1 MTNIIAITNS
11 LERAVEANSGSV
23 QMSIPEDCAKV
34 IIKALKKTTELE
46 DTVEPMLSDDYK
58 ERFKAE
64 YYQLKIR
71 YEKLKR
77 FNTKITAAHR
87 MVCSHRPLEEPK
99 HDCPAD
105 LLIEQQCA
113 MEHYLHVLEIRAEIE
128 GIDL

>member
-11 LERAVEANSGSV
+11 LERAVGANSGSV

-71 YEKLKR
+71 HEKLNK
-77 FNTKITAAHR
+77 FNTIIAASFETR
-87 MVCSHRPLEEPK
+87 FSPNPIEEPK
-99 HDCPAD
+99 HDCPYK
-105 LLIEQQCA
+105 LLIKQQEI
-113 MEHYLHVLEIRAEIE
+113 MEDYLHVLEIRAEIE